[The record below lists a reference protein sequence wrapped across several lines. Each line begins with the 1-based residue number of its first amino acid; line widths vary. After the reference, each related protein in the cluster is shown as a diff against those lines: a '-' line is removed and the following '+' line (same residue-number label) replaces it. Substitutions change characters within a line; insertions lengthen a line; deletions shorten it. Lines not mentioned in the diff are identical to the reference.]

1 MPACERASS
10 TLHLK
15 TMPPTSLKQVE
26 AENIDYPT
34 KRELVEI
41 LADLRKA

>member
-1 MPACERASS
+1 VPACERILHTSS
-10 TLHLK
+10 ENNDSEKLE
-15 TMPPTSLKQVE
+15 QVE